1 MSLASRAG
9 DLYFTFRF
17 LKMLTTPWEQTDAYN
32 LGLIDENGKRIK
44 GVKIQSPEE
53 KTAYSPFFRLAF
65 NVKRLI
71 NKLPGG
77 TTKLASYAAALF
89 LLREKFQVSDANL
102 SKICKE
108 LDIDPLDFISENTAW
123 YIMENNQL
131 APGIYRVKDDKMLTV
146 SLEDVVKRQDK
157 IRVNE
162 DSFPV
167 SDIFGLKIYE
177 GIHLN
182 TQQKIHFTIGEIYK

>member
-65 NVKRLI
+65 HVKRLI

>member
-53 KTAYSPFFRLAF
+53 KTAYSPFFRLSF
-65 NVKRLI
+65 NIKRLI

-108 LDIDPLDFISENTAW
+108 LDIDPLDFISENTNW
-123 YIMENNQL
+123 YVMENNQL
-131 APGIYRVKDDKMLTV
+131 APGIYRVKNDKMLTV
-146 SLEDVVKRQDK
+146 SLEDVVKKQDK